1 MHSNGRQ
8 HFADELE
15 LEESA
20 RVLGRATRRTMNRGP
35 NMEERNSLTQF
46 AHTVKALPSDW
57 VNPFDKIEELLTCP
71 ICLDRYKNP
80 KVLPCQ
86 HSFCLEPCLEG
97 LMDAARRT
105 VKCPECRVEHLA
117 PQDGARGWPTNYTL
131 VGFLE
136 IHLRAT
142 EQSVV
147 EFEAYIRRYNMERCK
162 VCNEK
167 AVLEHCAHCNKKICP
182 DCLTNHSDMI
192 KRDLKRLLTQVKR
205 ISCRITD
212 WSETVSGA
220 ISGLAVQAASAKEEV
235 KEWMRRIAKQVKK
248 REEVLMAEVDAFC
261 STESRIMTSVR
272 QTFELESC
280 NISEACARLD
290 AYLKGDRE
298 MTLEEAVHYKQ
309 MFLEGLEHLRSF
321 SPDIDGM
328 CNKRFRFAINTST
341 ATLANIIAH
350 FGEIQV
356 SNFLTNISLQ
366 NTDIAIP
373 RFLRLALESDANESN
388 HERLSTNKAREEHVE
403 DKRSTAADDSP
414 ASGRVRKA
422 CSRFQPSEAYESH
435 RQSERICSDV
445 AEAMANSPWAGV
457 HRISHALNEGTEPRE
472 DDAESPNS
480 SEACSSNGQSGNHK
494 ADKKASLVKMGN
506 QQSDD
511 TDEELNNR
519 IANIRK
525 NFEMRKRE
533 LDKQVRTIQDQKARS
548 PVCMNEP
555 LTEPDSD
562 DDVSPQDMDYD
573 LDVQPIEVQVFK
585 SVLAPPYT
593 PSSPVQRSRLSREPS
608 QEENEPYGE
617 LEETGSRHSPDLFVP
632 RSSIDKKAKRRSWA
646 APGTLESS
654 SRTAD
659 KRQPYRIDDIVGH
672 SASRGQSHEMFTNG
686 KQYTQNSLEEEA
698 KTDRSA
704 RQSASGTNAQRR
716 PLKRY
721 TYTNNAPKNNY
732 ARKGRMILKFGHKGD
747 SPGQFN
753 WPRGLALTPNGKEV
767 VICDSSNHRIQ
778 VFDIRGKF
786 LRTFGKY
793 GTGTGQFDSLAGICV
808 NQYGQMI
815 VTDRYNHRIQ
825 VLDPS
830 GRTVRIFGSHGQTN
844 GRFNNP
850 WGVTMDLQGFIYV
863 CDKDNHRV
871 QILQADGSYVGKFGD
886 LGSHEGQFQHPHFIT
901 SNRHN
906 QLIVSDTNNH
916 RIQVF
921 DHEGQFLFSFGTEG
935 YHEGQFKYPKG
946 VAVDEQEF
954 IFVADSGNSRVQI
967 FYPDGRFF
975 AQFGSWGSGDG
986 ELRAIEDIR
995 VTSDGLII
1003 VSDREN
1009 HRIQVF

>member
-1 MHSNGRQ
+1 MRRLPTKRQ
-8 HFADELE
+8 HFADAFELD
-15 LEESA
+15 ESA
-20 RVLGRATRRTMNRGP
+20 CGLGRATGRTMSREP
-35 NMEERNSLTQF
+35 NMEERERLLQF
-46 AHTVKALPSDW
+46 AYTTKAFPSDW

-97 LMDAARRT
+97 LMDSTRRT

-147 EFEAYIRRYNMERCK
+147 EFEAYVRRYNMGRCK

-167 AVLEHCAHCNKKICP
+167 AVLEPCAHCNKKICP

-212 WSETVSGA
+212 WSETVSRA
-220 ISGLAVQAASAKEEV
+220 ISGLAVQAEAAKEEV

-298 MTLEEAVHYKQ
+298 MTLEEAVYYKQ

-373 RFLRLALESDANESN
+373 RFLRLALESDANEPN
-388 HERLSTNKAREEHVE
+388 HERPSVNKPREEYVE
-403 DKRSTAADDSP
+403 DKRTATAEEAR
-414 ASGRVRKA
+414 ASGRSRKT
-422 CSRFQPSEAYESH
+422 CSRFQPSEVYESH

-445 AEAMANSPWAGV
+445 AEVMANSPWVDV
-457 HRISHALNEGTEPRE
+457 HRIAHALNEGATSSELA
-472 DDAESPNS
+472 AESM
-480 SEACSSNGQSGNHK
+480 SEPCSSNGYSRSRKGE
-494 ADKKASLVKMGN
+494 KKTTPLSN
-506 QQSDD
+506 QHSDD

-525 NFEMRKRE
+525 NFELRKRE

-562 DDVSPQDMDYD
+562 DDVSPQDLDDD

-585 SVLAPPYT
+585 SVLAPYA

-617 LEETGSRHSPDLFVP
+617 LEETGNRRSPDHYVLS
-632 RSSIDKKAKRRSWA
+632 RSSMDRKAKRRSWA
-646 APGTLESS
+646 AQEN
-654 SRTAD
+654 SRNAE
-659 KRQPYRIDDIVGH
+659 KRQTYRTEDATGH
-672 SASRGQSHEMFTNG
+672 GISRVQNHEVFGGGKQNGQS
-686 KQYTQNSLEEEA
+686 SLEED
-698 KTDRSA
+698 TRNDRSA
-704 RQSASGTNAQRR
+704 RQAASSTNIQRR
-716 PLKRY
+716 PIKRY

-767 VICDSSNHRIQ
+767 VICDSSNHRLQ

-793 GTGTGQFDSLAGICV
+793 GNGTGQFDSLAGICV

-863 CDKDNHRV
+863 CDKDNHRI

-946 VAVDEQEF
+946 VAVDDQEF

-975 AQFGSWGSGDG
+975 AQFGGWGSGDG
-986 ELRAIEDIR
+986 ELRAIEDIK